1 MMIVLTDDQID
12 AHQNVARV
20 ERIPPEERTI
30 EEMASRFETF
40 AQEEAGAAGM
50 AAMSPTYQELSMA
63 VASDTRLLEIA
74 RECQVGQ
81 PIPNLFLASVKR
93 LIYAS
98 SGEELAKHYIRAG
111 QGEPPSDGLAEAFT
125 RFCLENEERLLELVR
140 TRRVQ
145 VNAEGRCG
153 YLMPAFGLASA
164 DAGGMPLALVDVGS
178 SAGIHLLWDK
188 FRYIYSDG
196 SEFGPEDSDV
206 KIYCETMTPLP
217 DIPSELPEVRFRIG
231 LDMSPIDMVAEEEF
245 LWIMAL
251 IWPEHMDRAQ
261 TMWEALLV
269 WMADPPPVKRGNA
282 LDTLP
287 EVLEEAPG
295 DAALCVFHCHVL
307 NQFSVDD
314 RAAFYEILRAES
326 FRRPVY
332 YIPSEGEVMLV
343 TRIVNGESATL
354 AFAKR
359 QAHGRWVEWLD
370 TETS

>member
-1 MMIVLTDDQID
+1 MMKVLTDDQID

-30 EEMASRFETF
+30 EEMAARFETF

-50 AAMSPTYQELSMA
+50 AAMSPTYQALSMA
-63 VASDTRLLEIA
+63 VASDRRLLKIA

-93 LIYAS
+93 LLYS
-98 SGEELAKHYIRAG
+98 NSGDELAKHYIRAG
-111 QGEPPSDGLAEAFT
+111 QGERASDNLVEEFT
-125 RFCLENEERLLELVR
+125 RFCLENEERVTELVR

-164 DAGGMPLALVDVGS
+164 DAGGLPLALVDVGS

-206 KIYCETMTPLP
+206 KIYCETAGQMP
-217 DIPSELPEVRFRIG
+217 DIPAELPEVRFKVG
-231 LDMSPIDMVAEEEF
+231 LDMSPIDMMAEEEF

-251 IWPEHMDRAQ
+251 IWPEHMDRSQ
-261 TMWEALLV
+261 TMWETMLL
-269 WMADPPPVKRGNA
+269 WMADPPPVKHGNA

-287 EVLEEAPG
+287 EVLKEAPM
-295 DAALCVFHCHVL
+295 DTALCVFHCHVL

-326 FRRPVY
+326 FKRPVY
-332 YIPSEGEVMLV
+332 YIPSEGESLLV
-343 TRIVNGESATL
+343 TRIVDGESASL

-370 TETS
+370 AAAS